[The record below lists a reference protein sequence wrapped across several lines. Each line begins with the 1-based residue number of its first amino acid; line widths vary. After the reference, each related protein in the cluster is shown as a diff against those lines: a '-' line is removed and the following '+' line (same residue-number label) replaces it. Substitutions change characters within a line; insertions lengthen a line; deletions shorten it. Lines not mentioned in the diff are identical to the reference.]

1 MESKRQISAAAITL
15 LMVCLVGCST
25 PHVEQ
30 AQAPT
35 KPIELGIAQVGFDKT
50 ARFVYCD
57 FDACPRPTPKTPI
70 VTIAPTKTYV
80 SQWEK
85 KNSPGSQVV
94 ASDVNVQFKFNSSA
108 MSKSDINGLRTAALS
123 ISPDSTQV
131 EIIARSD
138 FVGPPRGQQKIAAA
152 RFNAMQKLI
161 AKQAPGVRILE
172 HQEIAAPT
180 AVDSVLQSQQRR
192 GTVRFIPST
201 TLSLKGDSK

>member
-30 AQAPT
+30 VQAPT
-35 KPIELGIAQVGFDKT
+35 KPIELGITQVGFDKT
-50 ARFVYCD
+50 ARYVYCD

-70 VTIAPTKTYV
+70 AIIAPTSAFV

-85 KNSPGSQVV
+85 NKPSGALVV
-94 ASDVNVQFKFNSSA
+94 ASDVNVQFKFNSSV
-108 MSKSDINGLRTAALS
+108 MSKSDISALRAAAVS
-123 ISPDSTQV
+123 VFPESTQV

-152 RFNAMQKLI
+152 RFHAMQKLI

-180 AVDSVLQSQQRR
+180 VVDSELQSQQRR